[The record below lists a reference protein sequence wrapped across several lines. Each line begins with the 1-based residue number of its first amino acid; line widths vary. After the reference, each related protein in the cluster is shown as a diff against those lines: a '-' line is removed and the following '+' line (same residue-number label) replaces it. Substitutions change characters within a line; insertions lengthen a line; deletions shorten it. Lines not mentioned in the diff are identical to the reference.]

1 MIFCIDSEKHKRL
14 SEIISSILKEIKRDE
29 GIDAIIM
36 NSYLIHESIYKVFP
50 PSVLKDG
57 INIKIT
63 FVVNDEREN
72 IPEIMR
78 TFKSMCEEELHY
90 NLIFSIIGSSAL
102 KATGLHL
109 GVETLLA
116 GGEIL
121 FDKTNETTKSKLFVY
136 KKPNEEVITYE
147 PKLNIRG

>member
-1 MIFCIDSEKHKRL
+1 MIFCIEYEKHKRL

-90 NLIFSIIGSSAL
+90 NLIFFP
-102 KATGLHL
+102 TQ
-109 GVETLLA
+109 
-116 GGEIL
+116 
-121 FDKTNETTKSKLFVY
+121 
-136 KKPNEEVITYE
+136 
-147 PKLNIRG
+147 

>member
-57 INIKIT
+57 INIKI
-63 FVVNDEREN
+63 
-72 IPEIMR
+72 
-78 TFKSMCEEELHY
+78 K
-90 NLIFSIIGSSAL
+90 
-102 KATGLHL
+102 
-109 GVETLLA
+109 
-116 GGEIL
+116 
-121 FDKTNETTKSKLFVY
+121 Y
-136 KKPNEEVITYE
+136 KK
-147 PKLNIRG
+147 L